1 MPQLAANLSLM
12 YTEHPLP
19 ERFAAAAADGF
30 GAVELLFPYELGLST
45 TRSLLVEHGLSLVLF
60 NAPPGDWMAGDRGL
74 LCLPDRTSE
83 YQDSVRLALDYAQAL
98 GTPRIH
104 LMSGLLAAGTLLQDL
119 RPMLIERLRWA
130 AELAETAGCRLCLE
144 PINRR
149 DMPGY
154 ALNRQQEAIELIQAV
169 GHPAP
174 GGTMQQRGLRNQMQ
188 LVQAG
193 PFPPAGEG
201 GDGRRL
207 VDVQD
212 GDAAELGTPL
222 FVGDHHVVV
231 AVVRRGHAGSGE
243 DSIGFA
249 GEFHGV
255 GERIA
260 IPVAQAKGWF
270 PAGPIRPVFNRVL
283 LAELSGILALLE
295 CFRAG
300 AEHTKPC
307 C

>member
-30 GAVELLFPYELGLST
+30 GAVELLFPYELGLSA
-45 TRSLLVEHGLSLVLF
+45 TRSLLAEHGLSLVLF

-74 LCLPDRTSE
+74 LCLPDRTSQ
-83 YQDSVRLALDYAQAL
+83 YQDSVRRALDYAQAL

-104 LMSGLLAAGTLLQDL
+104 LMSGLLAAGTRLQDL

-169 GHPAP
+169 GHPA
-174 GGTMQQRGLRNQMQ
+174 LRLQFDAYHCQ
-188 LVQAG
+188 IVEGDVSVRLCQA
-193 PFPPAGEG
+193 F
-201 GDGRRL
+201 
-207 VDVQD
+207 
-212 GDAAELGTPL
+212 ELG
-222 FVGDHHVVV
+222 
-231 AVVRRGHAGSGE
+231 
-243 DSIGFA
+243 
-249 GEFHGV
+249 
-255 GERIA
+255 
-260 IPVAQAKGWF
+260 
-270 PAGPIRPVFNRVL
+270 
-283 LAELSGILALLE
+283 LLE
-295 CFRAG
+295 HVQIAGVPERHEPDEGELRVDYLLELLDRLGYGGHVGCEYRPRAG
-300 AEHTKPC
+300 TSAGLAWLRRWMPAKC
-307 C
+307 